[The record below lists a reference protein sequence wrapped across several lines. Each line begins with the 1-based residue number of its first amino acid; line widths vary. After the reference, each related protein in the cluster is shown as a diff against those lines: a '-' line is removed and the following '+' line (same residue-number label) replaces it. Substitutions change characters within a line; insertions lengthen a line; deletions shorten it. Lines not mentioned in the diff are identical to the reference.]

1 MRRRRDWKQ
10 GSEHSQRAVSI
21 CHGFCC
27 ASTLTTVKP
36 FRTSLGSNPAP
47 YCRGTPVAFPWIEA
61 SRTSRPSRLTIH
73 AGFIKSMSNLPKYY
87 FGDIPAVVM
96 AEIMDEMLRLKPEP
110 ELSDLEEVDDW
121 LNRSNRPRTI
131 PGWYESVGEYL
142 SDVRA
147 EYK

>member
-1 MRRRRDWKQ
+1 
-10 GSEHSQRAVSI
+10 
-21 CHGFCC
+21 
-27 ASTLTTVKP
+27 
-36 FRTSLGSNPAP
+36 
-47 YCRGTPVAFPWIEA
+47 
-61 SRTSRPSRLTIH
+61 
-73 AGFIKSMSNLPKYY
+73 MSNLPKYY

-131 PGWYESVGEYL
+131 PGLYESVGEYL

-147 EYK
+147 EYR